1 MIYNELVLLDIVKS
15 TFGVPQNLIELD
27 DERILHILTTEVR
40 RDFSKYHPLEQT
52 FTLTEADLVDAY
64 SNIYNIPEEK
74 CSEVLN
80 VKLVLD
86 DATSV
91 LSGFSSANR
100 QVDYDL
106 FDSLDRSL
114 LNQGS
119 SRAGQ
124 LTFRFQHPNL
134 LTVNERSSNTLIVK
148 ANRLHLEDFST
159 VAFNEQ
165 DIVERYAKINIA
177 EKLVGIRRKYG
188 SFNTPLGEIQLD
200 LETINEI
207 ISGKVEFMES
217 ERKAGN
223 LTKRIPLIIA

>member
-1 MIYNELVLLDIVKS
+1 MVYNELVLLDIVKS
-15 TFGVPQNLIELD
+15 AFGVPENLIELD
-27 DERILHILTTEVR
+27 DERIIHILTTEVR

-52 FTLTEADLVDAY
+52 FTLNESDLVNID
-64 SNIYNIPEEK
+64 SNIYIIPEDK
-74 CSEVLN
+74 CKEIMN

-91 LSGFSSANR
+91 LSGFSAANR

-124 LTFRFQHPNL
+124 LTFKFQHPNKL
-134 LTVNERSSNTLIVK
+134 AVNERSSNTLIVK
-148 ANRLHLEDFST
+148 ANTLHLEDFSS

-165 DIVERYAKINIA
+165 DILERYAKINIA

-188 SFNTPLGEIQLD
+188 TFNTPFGEIQLD
-200 LETINEI
+200 IETINEI
-207 ISGKVEFMES
+207 IAGKTEFMES